1 MRLIARI
8 VERLERKCVAGIRGH
23 PRLAVFAGPTV
34 ILAAVMAGILLLPQR
49 AETPKSTV
57 EVYQAKLLQHVQSPG
72 KDAWRQP
79 AAVAVL
85 DGQMFLLDT
94 GNDRVLALDGHS
106 GAERVLDG
114 QPDGG
119 PALKGAM
126 AITSDGESLYVANSG
141 AGQVLVLTPAG
152 EVRKT
157 IELEKVEESDTD
169 RPRPIGIAV
178 SSQGEFLVTDADNN
192 RLLRYDADGRLVQVM
207 GEGRRGAGTDGFN
220 TPAGV
225 ALDRHGNAYVVDML
239 NGRVVEL
246 SPDGTFLR
254 ELGGLGDSGGTFSR
268 PKDVALDDD
277 GNIFVSDGLLAA
289 VEVFGPD
296 GRYLGFIG
304 REKSSDPK
312 SGSLFQAPAGLKIV
326 GDRLYVVDRFAGLF
340 VFRIN

>member
-8 VERLERKCVAGIRGH
+8 VERLGRKTVAAVRGH

-49 AETPKSTV
+49 AEPPKATV

-72 KDAWRQP
+72 EDAWRQP

-94 GNDRVLALDGHS
+94 GNNRILALNSDGEP
-106 GAERVLDG
+106 ERVLDG
-114 QPDGG
+114 RPDEG

-126 AITSDGESLYVANSG
+126 AIASDGEFLYVANSG
-141 AGQVLVLTPAG
+141 ARQVLVLTPAG
-152 EVRKT
+152 DVTKT
-157 IELEKVEESDTD
+157 IELEKVAESDTE
-169 RPRPIGIAV
+169 RPRPISIAV
-178 SSQGEFLVTDADNN
+178 SPQGELLVTDADND

-207 GEGRRGAGTDGFN
+207 GEGHRGAGTDGFN

-225 ALDRHGNAYVVDML
+225 ALDDRGNAYVVDML

-289 VEVFGPD
+289 VEVFSPD

-304 REKSSDPK
+304 REKPSDPK